1 MKRSRPTSGKEPPQ
15 KRARRSPQNSGSPP
29 RVSFAQIIAL
39 SQLLSHAS
47 REATLREVV
56 KKLETSASASGLT
69 ESSSSTSPSNVFSVL
84 LARGKLE
91 KHIPPEQLSTLKTM
105 LVVPHFRHLLD
116 LLPPA
121 VMISTPANPTMLQ
134 LLSTHVPAP
143 LPSSAPPGRTLA
155 GVITSRSQQH
165 YDVVLCRDKSTKM
178 TGMSILLTEGN
189 GDRKKG
195 RKVGYLLAGVEP
207 DGSLALR
214 GLHIAEHF
222 RGCGLSKLLLSTW
235 LLLCYKL
242 GTNPCTKRMDK
253 PLLALT
259 LTSSFGFVPA
269 STQWP
274 VHVGAPIPSSSGN
287 DAVDNAGGTAGGA
300 AGGAAG
306 GTAGGTAGGAGIGGT
321 STSSASHQDK
331 GRSRLWST
339 NNNRLRSIFSKNV
352 CKTQRIEIVDVKP
365 IESRTTYVH
374 TTFQAPLNLSE
385 QVQQILGT
393 IEHTWYSSKV
403 IAFASEFVAL
413 KQVIE
418 KQMV

>member
-1 MKRSRPTSGKEPPQ
+1 MKRPSRPRPAGIGPP
-15 KRARRSPQNSGSPP
+15 KKKSRHSPPKNSVSPP
-29 RVSFAQIIAL
+29 RVSLEQIIAL

-47 REATLREVV
+47 HESTLQEVV
-56 KKLETSASASGLT
+56 KKLESNASGLT
-69 ESSSSTSPSNVFSVL
+69 ESSSSTSPSNLFSVL

-91 KHIPPEQLSTLKTM
+91 QHMPPEQLSTLKTM
-105 LVVPHFRHLLD
+105 LIVPHFRHMLD

-121 VMISTPANPTMLQ
+121 VTISTPGNPTMLQ
-134 LLSTHVPAP
+134 LLSTHIQAP
-143 LPSSAPPGRTLA
+143 LPSLAPPGRTLA
-155 GVITSRSQQH
+155 GVVTSRLQQH

-189 GDRKKG
+189 GNRKKG

-207 DGSLALR
+207 DGNLALR
-214 GLHIAEHF
+214 GLHIAEQF

-242 GTNPCTKRMDK
+242 GTDPCTKRMDK

-269 STQWP
+269 RTQWP
-274 VHVGAPIPSSSGN
+274 VHVGAPLPSSSGN
-287 DAVDNAGGTAGGA
+287 DAVNSTGGTAA
-300 AGGAAG
+300 SR
-306 GTAGGTAGGAGIGGT
+306 TFT
-321 STSSASHQDK
+321 SNSSHQDK

-352 CKTQRIEIVDVKP
+352 CKTQRIEIVDAKP
-365 IESRTTYVH
+365 LESRTTYVH
-374 TTFQAPLNLSE
+374 TTFQAPLNLPE

-393 IEHTWYSSKV
+393 VEHTWYSSKV

-413 KQVIE
+413 KRVIE
-418 KQMV
+418 KQMI